1 MQRLDHSVEMFREVH
16 RMSIATAGKFAEII
30 DDPSDLGVLYKDNV
44 YMIDG
49 TEIIE
54 KFIQNVNDF
63 HHGKPYTNPVP
74 LEKVFNRWP
83 KLQRGRY

>member
-1 MQRLDHSVEMFREVH
+1 
-16 RMSIATAGKFAEII
+16 MSIATASKFAEII

-63 HHGKPYTNPVP
+63 HHGKPYMNPVP